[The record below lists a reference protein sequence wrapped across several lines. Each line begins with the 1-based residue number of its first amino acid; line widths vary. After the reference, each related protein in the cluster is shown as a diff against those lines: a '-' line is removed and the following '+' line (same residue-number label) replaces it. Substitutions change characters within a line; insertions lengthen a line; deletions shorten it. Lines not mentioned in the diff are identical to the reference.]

1 MTGLTGESRAY
12 RVTPEPLTDYTA
24 ASQRYAIVIGGT
36 RVRTISDAAAE
47 TTFRRWSRSP
57 DVLLRGDL
65 RTGFVWLWADKRNRI
80 AIVPERDRAT
90 GEYPDSS
97 AVPADADADHSQHGL
112 VMA

>member
-1 MTGLTGESRAY
+1 MTGLTGDSPAY
-12 RVTPEPLTDYTA
+12 QVTPEPLIDCTA

-65 RTGFVWLWADKRNRI
+65 RTGFVWLWTDRHNRI
-80 AIVPERDRAT
+80 AIVPERDGAA
-90 GEYPDSS
+90 GEHPDSA
-97 AVPADADADHSQHGL
+97 AVTTDADSDRSRHG
-112 VMA
+112 VVTA